1 LQENILKKF
10 IDLHKKM
17 NTFLQMSGIIFQ
29 IYVEVTVI
37 ARKSF
42 EEVY

>member
-1 LQENILKKF
+1 
-10 IDLHKKM
+10 
-17 NTFLQMSGIIFQ
+17 MSGIIFQ